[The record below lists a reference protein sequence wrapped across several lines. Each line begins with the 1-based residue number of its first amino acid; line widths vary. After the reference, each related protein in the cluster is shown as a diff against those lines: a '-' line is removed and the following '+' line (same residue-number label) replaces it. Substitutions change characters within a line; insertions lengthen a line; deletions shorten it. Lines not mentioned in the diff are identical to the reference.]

1 MKIQAS
7 IIAFFV
13 FFHCLRA
20 QNLLIPMDL
29 KQTDHLK
36 AYGIAYRALERGIH
50 VEWLINFRGGSFM
63 CQRDA
68 EIEKRCHALGVTTEI
83 LPGNAVADVYAMIER
98 SNMEIVQ
105 LEKAPKIAVY
115 TPPGKRPWDDAVT
128 LVLTYSDI
136 PYQTIWDEG
145 VLNGKLLDYDWIHL
159 HHEDFTG
166 QYGKFYRNYKNA
178 DWYIQQQRLY
188 ETEAKHLGYKK
199 VSRLKL
205 AVALM
210 IKQFVT
216 EGGFLFA
223 MCSATDSFDIALS
236 AEATDI
242 CDVVFDG
249 DPVAPDYE
257 RHIDYRPCFAFEK
270 FEIFTNPLIYEYS
283 DIDTTPMDPVI
294 AQQASDDYFTLFD
307 FSAKFD
313 QVPSMLTQNHVSI
326 VHNFMGQTTGFR
338 KTRLKPSVVVLAE
351 KPETDEAKYIHGNQG
366 RGTWTFLGGHDPED
380 YHHFVG
386 DKPTDLS
393 FHRNSP
399 GYRLILNNILFPAA
413 RKKEQK
419 T

>member
-1 MKIQAS
+1 MNLQVKVVLLFY
-7 IIAFFV
+7 FFCCV
-13 FFHCLRA
+13 HA

-36 AYGIAYRALERGIH
+36 AYGVAYWAIERGIH
-50 VEWLINFRGGSFM
+50 VEWLLNYRGGSFM
-63 CQRDA
+63 CARDLD
-68 EIEKRCHALGVTTEI
+68 IEKRCRMQGVYSEV
-83 LPGNAVADVYAMIER
+83 LSGNTVVDVYGTIER
-98 SNMEIVQ
+98 NNMEIIQ
-105 LEKAPKIAVY
+105 LEKTPKIAVY

-128 LVLTYSDI
+128 LVLNYSGI
-136 PYQTIWDEG
+136 PYQTVWDEG
-145 VLNGKLLDYDWIHL
+145 VLDGKLSDFDWIHL

-166 QYGKFYRNYKNA
+166 QYGKFYRSYRTA
-178 DWYIQQQRLY
+178 DWYVQQQSLY
-188 ETEAKHLGYKK
+188 EGEAKRLGYKK
-199 VSRLKL
+199 VSKLKF

-210 IKQFVT
+210 IKHYVM

-249 DPVAPDYE
+249 DPVAPDYA
-257 RHIDYRPCFAFEK
+257 RHIDYQSCFAFEK

-283 DIDTTPMDPVI
+283 DIDTTPLDPLI

-313 QVPSMLTQNHVSI
+313 PVPAMLTQNHVSVI
-326 VHNFMGQTTGFR
+326 HNFMGQTTGFR
-338 KTRLKPSVVVLAE
+338 RARIKPSVVLLAE
-351 KPETDEAKYIHGNQG
+351 KSETDEVKYIHGNQG

-386 DKPTDLS
+386 DNPTDLA